1 MHHRCF
7 AAAYILLW
15 NGLEKSISDYSFR
28 FSFEPA
34 AKCQGHS
41 VMFWANVRR
50 KRDPAVHEILFILG
64 SRVSM
69 FCYTSCKTL
78 RHLIRSFL
86 KKSRKYPKERPH
98 SLTWMND
105 AFSQYIQCYAPLG
118 VYHDLFLSV
127 FNINLDGSLFWFK
140 EWMK

>member
-78 RHLIRSFL
+78 RHLITFNKKFPKKVAKISQRKTTFSDMDEWRFLTIYSVLCSTRCISWSFF
-86 KKSRKYPKERPH
+86 EC
-98 SLTWMND
+98 
-105 AFSQYIQCYAPLG
+105 F
-118 VYHDLFLSV
+118 
-127 FNINLDGSLFWFK
+127 
-140 EWMK
+140 